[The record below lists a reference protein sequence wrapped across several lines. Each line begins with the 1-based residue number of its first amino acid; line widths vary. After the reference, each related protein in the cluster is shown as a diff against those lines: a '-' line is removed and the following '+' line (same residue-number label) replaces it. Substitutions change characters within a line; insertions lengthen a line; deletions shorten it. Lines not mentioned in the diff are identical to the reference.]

1 MSLSEQL
8 EEIWVA
14 MGELKMYLDRK
25 DTETAAGIN
34 EAREAMLESCRKME
48 YASKVNVEA
57 ASRLVRAKVLQ
68 FSRGI
73 S

>member
-1 MSLSEQL
+1 
-8 EEIWVA
+8 
-14 MGELKMYLDRK
+14 MGELKTYLDRK
-25 DTETAAGIN
+25 DTEAKWEMN
-34 EAREAMLESCRKME
+34 EAREAMLQSVRKME
-48 YASKVNVEA
+48 HASAVNVEA